1 MIFLFICG
9 FFFGII
15 FIIFLFGIYFFN
27 IFGRTTTTNFNNN
40 KCSIQAADKAR
51 IPPEIKAFL
60 NSSKDGNGSE
70 WESCSSFSLLL
81 HFLFQEI
88 KDTRQFRRWLY
99 KKLQLELNDAT
110 ARSSTA
116 GRIIQDI
123 QIRDLEI
130 GTHPPMIKDI
140 KVSEFKLNESD
151 PDMFDELVL
160 MLNLDYKGGFQMSVD
175 ALMAFGKFAQLS
187 VKLLELKGKARLT
200 ITRQPFAHWSI
211 CFVENP
217 QMNLKIDSQFQGRNL
232 RHLIPLITTAFRKL
246 VQLKH
251 VWPNYKI
258 RFRPF
263 FQNPLFNISPNI
275 EALDHIHFSGSGLEV
290 TVLCS
295 SRLNISLRHGGQ
307 HLFCKVFLEKRPFGC
322 SSFNKLKGT
331 STNQISSNEELHLQS
346 LMLSFSRKGIND
358 KIGLTLGMKNG
369 KDISVE
375 KVETNSNAEKSGFKV
390 GDILIA
396 VNNIA
401 VRSERQAIRLL
412 SGTCSDLLILVE
424 RKLEEKKNNNN
435 CSSSLQKPSKSVDDF
450 ILLGAQPIEF
460 RAEDL
465 PEFNEEEKE
474 EEKNIGKCLFKSASD
489 SIELLLLSSQTKRG
503 SVDYS
508 SPNINSN
515 KEEKCEE
522 QDKQIVKQVAKQHA
536 KQVGEIVGK
545 QVGNKIGEQVGENV
559 GKKVEEQVVKQV
571 GEKIVKNVGKQV
583 GEKVEKQ
590 VVKNVEEKVGENTEK
605 QVGKQVGDKNEKQ
618 VGEKVGKQVVNKN
631 EEKQGESDE
640 KQVAKQVGGKLE
652 RNEGSFRLSSI
663 KKKKKTLRR
672 SRSESSLSQTPTTT
686 NNSRKTSTIMQNVVQ
701 NNEDNTNCK
710 SSLDVCVDDTSSI
723 TSCKKPENV
732 KSKRERLHAKANEMA
747 KHWQAGRSKINELWN
762 RRKPSELAIEVNDDM
777 EINEHFTNVDRL
789 CTPTREEN
797 KLFKKKLSPS
807 PSCGKN
813 VLNDGEKRET
823 TATKS
828 EAFLQDVNMQKTKQ
842 IPLTKDPLWGQSL
855 HFTLQNESLYLN
867 VLVCA
872 DAEGNE
878 KDSCELVGFT
888 SIYVPR
894 IIDDCT
900 LTLSNSHRE
909 RFHLKGPKERENIL
923 PQEFEELSKH
933 NGFDPRLC
941 FGDIILGFRFF
952 PDGLPNSL
960 IQQKDLLKKDEEEN
974 KEEKQQKENLNQQPQ
989 SNNNEHKWINLQ
1001 PKHGLHFSCFI
1012 CSGKIWLKGG
1022 SRCEKCLIIC
1032 HTNNKCLDKAKAC
1045 ECTKIINPSNFNDDE
1060 AFEELVDFNVESP
1073 TRKEAA
1079 NYSEEQKI
1087 LLTTTNP
1094 LLNQPNILLDTDNK
1108 IGSGCRRR
1116 RIAEKL
1122 QTTMSTLKQ
1131 VGGGI
1136 RKRRGGGNISEI
1148 TTTPREEIESTS
1160 RMSTE
1165 PPESPPPSQ
1174 ASQSLQNS
1182 QGESQIFIAIS
1193 DVLDRDFFNSLEGFP
1208 KEINIDELRF
1218 EPGNA
1223 YNPQVICETKTK
1235 GKLVFGNLPASE
1247 RKLKINSQ
1255 IDRVQTMIERVTRER
1270 RSLPCKNDED
1280 FDIVDNRLQALALVM
1295 LLYCSGLSDCMDKE
1309 EAETTNPKNLSNK
1322 GEEID

>member
-15 FIIFLFGIYFFN
+15 FILFLFGIYFFN
-27 IFGRTTTTNFNNN
+27 IFGRTTTTDFNNN

-60 NSSKDGNGSE
+60 NSSKDGNGGSE

-331 STNQISSNEELHLQS
+331 TTNQISSNEELHLQS

-401 VRSERQAIRLL
+401 RFINF
-412 SGTCSDLLILVE
+412 SGKKIG
-424 RKLEEKKNNNN
+424 REKNSLN
-435 CSSSLQKPSKSVDDF
+435 LQKPSKSVDDF

-489 SIELLLLSSQTKRG
+489 SIELLLPSSQTTKRG

-508 SPNINSN
+508 SPNINLN

-590 VVKNVEEKVGENTEK
+590 VVKNVEEKVGE
-605 QVGKQVGDKNEKQ
+605 
-618 VGEKVGKQVVNKN
+618 KVGKQVVNKN
-631 EEKQGESDE
+631 EEKQGES
-640 KQVAKQVGGKLE
+640 VAKQVGGKLE

-672 SRSESSLSQTPTTT
+672 SRSESSLSPTPTTT
-686 NNSRKTSTIMQNVVQ
+686 NNSRKTSTILQNVVQ

-777 EINEHFTNVDRL
+777 EINEHFTNVS
-789 CTPTREEN
+789 
-797 KLFKKKLSPS
+797 F

-813 VLNDGEKRET
+813 VLNDAEKNINT
-823 TATKS
+823 TAKS
-828 EAFLQDVNMQKTKQ
+828 EAFLQDVNIQKTKQ

-923 PQEFEELSKH
+923 PPEFEELSKH

-960 IQQKDLLKKDEEEN
+960 IQQNDLLKKEEEEN
-974 KEEKQQKENLNQQPQ
+974 KEEKQQKENLNQQQ
-989 SNNNEHKWINLQ
+989 QLNNNEHKWINLQ

-1073 TRKEAA
+1073 TRKEAT
-1079 NYSEEQKI
+1079 NCSEEQKI

-1094 LLNQPNILLDTDNK
+1094 LLNQQPNILPDTDNK

-1136 RKRRGGGNISEI
+1136 RKRRGGNNIPEI

-1174 ASQSLQNS
+1174 SSQSIQNS

>member
-1 MIFLFICG
+1 
-9 FFFGII
+9 
-15 FIIFLFGIYFFN
+15 
-27 IFGRTTTTNFNNN
+27 
-40 KCSIQAADKAR
+40 
-51 IPPEIKAFL
+51 
-60 NSSKDGNGSE
+60 
-70 WESCSSFSLLL
+70 
-81 HFLFQEI
+81 
-88 KDTRQFRRWLY
+88 
-99 KKLQLELNDAT
+99 
-110 ARSSTA
+110 
-116 GRIIQDI
+116 
-123 QIRDLEI
+123 
-130 GTHPPMIKDI
+130 
-140 KVSEFKLNESD
+140 
-151 PDMFDELVL
+151 
-160 MLNLDYKGGFQMSVD
+160 
-175 ALMAFGKFAQLS
+175 LS
-187 VKLLELKGKARLT
+187 R
-200 ITRQPFAHWSI
+200 
-211 CFVENP
+211 
-217 QMNLKIDSQFQGRNL
+217 
-232 RHLIPLITTAFRKL
+232 
-246 VQLKH
+246 
-251 VWPNYKI
+251 
-258 RFRPF
+258 
-263 FQNPLFNISPNI
+263 
-275 EALDHIHFSGSGLEV
+275 
-290 TVLCS
+290 
-295 SRLNISLRHGGQ
+295 
-307 HLFCKVFLEKRPFGC
+307 LEKRPFGC

-331 STNQISSNEELHLQS
+331 TTNQISSNEELHLQS

-369 KDISVE
+369 KDVSVE
-375 KVETNSNAEKSGFKV
+375 KVESNSNAEKSGFKV

-424 RKLEEKKNNNN
+424 RKLEEKKNSLN
-435 CSSSLQKPSKSVDDF
+435 LQKSSKSVDDF

-474 EEKNIGKCLFKSASD
+474 EEEKNIGKCLFKSASD
-489 SIELLLLSSQTKRG
+489 SIELLLPSSQTTKRG

-508 SPNINSN
+508 SPNINLN
-515 KEEKCEE
+515 KEERQCEE
-522 QDKQIVKQVAKQHA
+522 KEKQIVKQVAKQHA

-545 QVGNKIGEQVGENV
+545 QVGNKLGEQVGENV
-559 GKKVEEQVVKQV
+559 GKKVEEQVGKQV
-571 GEKIVKNVGKQV
+571 GEKVVKNVGKQV
-583 GEKVEKQ
+583 GEDVAKQVGERVGENVEKQ
-590 VVKNVEEKVGENTEK
+590 VL
-605 QVGKQVGDKNEKQ
+605 
-618 VGEKVGKQVVNKN
+618 NKN
-631 EEKQGESDE
+631 EEKQEEG
-640 KQVAKQVGGKLE
+640 VVKQVGGKLE

-672 SRSESSLSQTPTTT
+672 SRSESSLSPTPTTTTTT
-686 NNSRKTSTIMQNVVQ
+686 NNSRKTSSILQNVVQ

-710 SSLDVCVDDTSSI
+710 SSLDVCLDDTISN
-723 TSCKKPENV
+723 TSCKKLEN
-732 KSKRERLHAKANEMA
+732 AKANEMA

-777 EINEHFTNVDRL
+777 EINEHFNVDRL
-789 CTPTREEN
+789 GTPTREEN

-813 VLNDGEKRET
+813 VLNDAEKNINT
-823 TATKS
+823 TAKS
-828 EAFLQDVNMQKTKQ
+828 EAFLQDVNIQKTKQ

-909 RFHLKGPKERENIL
+909 RFYLKGPKERENIL
-923 PQEFEELSKH
+923 PTEFEELSKH

-960 IQQKDLLKKDEEEN
+960 IQQNDLLKKEEEE
-974 KEEKQQKENLNQQPQ
+974 EEKQQKDNLNQQQ
-989 SNNNEHKWINLQ
+989 QQNLLNNEHKWINLQ
-1001 PKHGLHFSCFI
+1001 PKHGLHSSCFI

-1045 ECTKIINPSNFNDDE
+1045 ECCNKIINPSNFNDDE

-1073 TRKEAA
+1073 TRKEAT
-1079 NYSEEQKI
+1079 NCSEEQKI
-1087 LLTTTNP
+1087 LLTTTNF
-1094 LLNQPNILLDTDNK
+1094 LLNQQSNILPDTDNK

-1136 RKRRGGGNISEI
+1136 RKRRGGNNIPEI
-1148 TTTPREEIESTS
+1148 TTTTPREEIESTS

-1174 ASQSLQNS
+1174 SSQSIQNS

-1235 GKLVFGNLPASE
+1235 GKL
-1247 RKLKINSQ
+1247 
-1255 IDRVQTMIERVTRER
+1255 
-1270 RSLPCKNDED
+1270 
-1280 FDIVDNRLQALALVM
+1280 
-1295 LLYCSGLSDCMDKE
+1295 DCMDKE
-1309 EAETTNPKNLSNK
+1309 EAETTNPENVSNK

>member
-1 MIFLFICG
+1 MILLFICG

-15 FIIFLFGIYFFN
+15 FILILFAIYFFN
-27 IFGRTTTTNFNNN
+27 LFDRTTTILNNLP
-40 KCSIQAADKAR
+40 IQRTEKAR

-60 NSSKDGNGSE
+60 NSSPDGNGSE

-130 GTHPPMIKDI
+130 GTHAPMIKSI
-140 KVSEFKLNESD
+140 RVSEFKLCESD
-151 PDMFDELVL
+151 ADMFDELVL
-160 MLNLDYKGGFQMSVD
+160 LLDLDYKGGFQMSVD
-175 ALMAFGKFAQLS
+175 AMMAFGKFAQLS
-187 VKLLELKGKARLT
+187 VKLLQLKGRARLT
-200 ITRQPFAHWSI
+200 ISRQPFAHWSI

-232 RHLIPLITTAFRKL
+232 RHLIPLITTAFRKI

-275 EALDHIHFSGSGLEV
+275 AALDHIHLSGSGLEV

-307 HLFCKVFLEKRPFGC
+307 NLFCKVFLEKRPFGC

-331 STNQISSNEELHLQS
+331 SQSFHEELHLQS
-346 LMLSFSRKGIND
+346 LMLSFSRKGVND
-358 KIGLTLGMKNG
+358 KIGLTLGVKNG
-369 KDISVE
+369 KDVRVE
-375 KVETNSNAEKSGFKV
+375 KVESNSNAEKCGFKV
-390 GDILIA
+390 GDILVA

-401 VRSERQAIRLL
+401 VRNERQAIRLL
-412 SGTCSDLLILVE
+412 SGAASDLLILVE
-424 RKLEEKKNNNN
+424 RELEEIEKN
-435 CSSSLQKPSKSVDDF
+435 SSTLQKPSKSVDDF

-465 PEFNEEEKE
+465 PEFKMEKE
-474 EEKNIGKCLFKSASD
+474 EKDLGKCLFKSASD
-489 SIELLLLSSQTKRG
+489 SIELLLPSQTKRQ
-503 SVDYS
+503 SVDY
-508 SPNINSN
+508 INSSHN
-515 KEEKCEE
+515 TNLNKTKEEKFEE
-522 QDKQIVKQVAKQHA
+522 QIGNQIGKQVAQHE
-536 KQVGEIVGK
+536 KEV
-545 QVGNKIGEQVGENV
+545 
-559 GKKVEEQVVKQV
+559 KKVGEQVVK
-571 GEKIVKNVGKQV
+571 
-583 GEKVEKQ
+583 
-590 VVKNVEEKVGENTEK
+590 KVGE
-605 QVGKQVGDKNEKQ
+605 QIAKQ
-618 VGEKVGKQVVNKN
+618 VGEKVGEKVGNKN
-631 EEKQGESDE
+631 EEKVG
-640 KQVAKQVGGKLE
+640 KQVAKQVGEKVAKQVGNKNEEQTNQVAKQIEDQIVKQVGKIT

-663 KKKKKTLRR
+663 KKKSLRR
-672 SRSESSLSQTPTTT
+672 SKSESSLSPERRRNASIVKNVENEENLNIV
-686 NNSRKTSTIMQNVVQ
+686 NNCKTSLESNVCID
-701 NNEDNTNCK
+701 DNI
-710 SSLDVCVDDTSSI
+710 STSS
-723 TSCKKPENV
+723 SRKPENV

-747 KHWQAGRSKINELWN
+747 KHWQAGRSRINELWN

-777 EINEHFTNVDRL
+777 EINENYMENL
-789 CTPTREEN
+789 GTPKYE
-797 KLFKKKLSPS
+797 KKRLSPS
-807 PSCGKN
+807 SFGKD
-813 VLNDGEKRET
+813 VIDGT
-823 TATKS
+823 SITTKS
-828 EAFLQDVNMQKTKQ
+828 EEFLQDVNIQKTKQ
-842 IPLTKDPLWGQSL
+842 IPLTKDPMWGQSL

-872 DAEGNE
+872 DSDGDETE
-878 KDSCELVGFT
+878 TSELVGFT

-923 PQEFEELSKH
+923 PPEYEELSKH

-952 PDGLPNSL
+952 PDGLPHSL
-960 IQQKDLLKKDEEEN
+960 IQQDLNKKEEEE
-974 KEEKQQKENLNQQPQ
+974 KEEEINQQQQPLL
-989 SNNNEHKWINLQ
+989 NNGHKWINLQ

-1032 HTNNKCLDKAKAC
+1032 HTNSKCLDKAKAC
-1045 ECTKIINPSNFNDDE
+1045 ECKINPSISNFNDDE
-1060 AFEELVDFNVESP
+1060 PFEELIDLNSESP
-1073 TRKEAA
+1073 TRKEANA
-1079 NYSEEQKI
+1079 SEEQK
-1087 LLTTTNP
+1087 LVNTNP
-1094 LLNQPNILLDTDNK
+1094 LQQHFLPETDNK
-1108 IGSGCRRR
+1108 ISGGGSGCRRR
-1116 RIAEKL
+1116 RLAEKL

-1136 RKRRGGGNISEI
+1136 RKRRTNLPEI
-1148 TTTPREEIESTS
+1148 TTPREEIVSTS
-1160 RMSTE
+1160 RLSTE
-1165 PPESPPPSQ
+1165 PPESPPPQTS
-1174 ASQSLQNS
+1174 QNS
-1182 QGESQIFIAIS
+1182 QLESQIFIAIS
-1193 DVLDRDFFNSLEGFP
+1193 DVLDRQFFDSLEGFP
-1208 KEINIDELRF
+1208 KELNIDELKF

-1235 GKLVFGNLPASE
+1235 GKLVFGDLPTSE

-1270 RSLPCKNDED
+1270 RSLPCKTDED
-1280 FDIVDNRLQALALVM
+1280 FDLVDNRLQALALVM

-1309 EAETTNPKNLSNK
+1309 EAETNPENLNK
-1322 GEEID
+1322 REEID

>member
-15 FIIFLFGIYFFN
+15 FILFLFGIYFFN
-27 IFGRTTTTNFNNN
+27 IFGRTTATDLNNN
-40 KCSIQAADKAR
+40 KNCSIQAADKAR

-60 NSSKDGNGSE
+60 NSSKDGIGGSE

-140 KVSEFKLNESD
+140 KISEFKLNESD

-295 SRLNISLRHGGQ
+295 SRLNISLRHGG
-307 HLFCKVFLEKRPFGC
+307 HNLFCKVFLEKRPFGC

-331 STNQISSNEELHLQS
+331 TTNQISSNEELHLQS

-369 KDISVE
+369 KDVSVE
-375 KVETNSNAEKSGFKV
+375 KVESNSNAEKSGFKV

-424 RKLEEKKNNNN
+424 RKLEEKKNSLN
-435 CSSSLQKPSKSVDDF
+435 LQKSSKSVDDF

-474 EEKNIGKCLFKSASD
+474 EEEKNIGKCLFKSASD
-489 SIELLLLSSQTKRG
+489 SIELLLPSSQTTKRG

-508 SPNINSN
+508 SPNINLN
-515 KEEKCEE
+515 KEERQCEE
-522 QDKQIVKQVAKQHA
+522 KEKQIVKQVAKQHA

-545 QVGNKIGEQVGENV
+545 QVGNKLGEQVGENV
-559 GKKVEEQVVKQV
+559 GKKVEEQVGKQV
-571 GEKIVKNVGKQV
+571 GEKVVKNVGKQV
-583 GEKVEKQ
+583 GEDVAKQVVKQVGERVGENVEKQ
-590 VVKNVEEKVGENTEK
+590 VL
-605 QVGKQVGDKNEKQ
+605 
-618 VGEKVGKQVVNKN
+618 NKN
-631 EEKQGESDE
+631 EEKQEEG
-640 KQVAKQVGGKLE
+640 VVKQVGGKLE

-672 SRSESSLSQTPTTT
+672 SRSESSLSPTPTTTTTT
-686 NNSRKTSTIMQNVVQ
+686 NNSRKTSSILQNVVQ

-710 SSLDVCVDDTSSI
+710 SSLDVCLDDTISN

-777 EINEHFTNVDRL
+777 EINEHFNVDRL
-789 CTPTREEN
+789 GTPTREEN

-813 VLNDGEKRET
+813 VLNDAEKNINT
-823 TATKS
+823 TAKS
-828 EAFLQDVNMQKTKQ
+828 EAFLQDVNIQKTKQ

-909 RFHLKGPKERENIL
+909 RFYLKGPKRKGENIL
-923 PQEFEELSKH
+923 PTEFEELSKH

-960 IQQKDLLKKDEEEN
+960 IQQNDLLKKEEEE
-974 KEEKQQKENLNQQPQ
+974 EEKQQKDNLNQQQ
-989 SNNNEHKWINLQ
+989 QQNLLNNEHKWINLQ

-1045 ECTKIINPSNFNDDE
+1045 ECCTKIINPSNFNDDE

-1073 TRKEAA
+1073 TRKEAT
-1079 NYSEEQKI
+1079 NCSEEQKI
-1087 LLTTTNP
+1087 LLTTTNF
-1094 LLNQPNILLDTDNK
+1094 LLNQQSNILPDTDNK

-1136 RKRRGGGNISEI
+1136 RKRRGGNNIPEI
-1148 TTTPREEIESTS
+1148 TTTTPREEIESTS

-1174 ASQSLQNS
+1174 SSQSIQNS

-1235 GKLVFGNLPASE
+1235 GKLVFGNLPANE

-1309 EAETTNPKNLSNK
+1309 EAETTNPENVSNK